1 MAGLTNPIG
10 KSNQS
15 LMAQPADTK
24 RSGEPEGEAYLA
36 LVGER
41 VRVARTARGMTRKA
55 LSAASGVSERY
66 LADLETGTGNA
77 SLLVLR
83 QIARAADISVETLI
97 ADQPDTAGLPDN
109 DAPGQS
115 RGYTALT
122 TLLQRL
128 SPADLAEARR
138 LIEHRF
144 APVPKTAP
152 QRIALVGLRG
162 AGKTTLGAALA
173 TELGVP
179 FIELDREIERA
190 SGMELAEIFATHGP
204 ATFRQLEYKCLET
217 TIATYP
223 RAVIAT
229 GGSLVTEPAT
239 FDLLLTSCTTIWLRA
254 APGMHMS
261 RVVAQGDLR
270 PMADNPRAMEDLA
283 AILAARAPL
292 YAKARFALDTTG
304 LTPDAAVTKLLALV
318 RGGT

>member
-1 MAGLTNPIG
+1 MV
-10 KSNQS
+10 
-15 LMAQPADTK
+15 QPADTK
-24 RSGEPEGEAYLA
+24 RSGDPEGETYLV

-41 VRVARTARGMTRKA
+41 VRLARSERGMTRKA
-55 LSAASGVSERY
+55 LSVASGVSERY

-83 QIARAADISVETLI
+83 QIARAVDVSIEALVTDQIAAGTAPAGQAGRLETL
-97 ADQPDTAGLPDN
+97 AGIL
-109 DAPGQS
+109 AQ
-115 RGYTALT
+115 
-122 TLLQRL
+122 L
-128 SPADLAEARR
+128 SPAELTEARR
-138 LIEHRF
+138 LVDASSR
-144 APVPKTAP
+144 TTQTSAP

-162 AGKTTLGAALA
+162 AGKTTLGEALA
-173 TELGVP
+173 TELGLP

-204 ATFRQLEYKCLET
+204 AMFRQLEYKCLEA
-217 TIATYP
+217 TIAKYP

-239 FDLLLTSCTTIWLRA
+239 YDLLLSACTTVWLRA
-254 APGMHMS
+254 APDMHMS

-292 YAKARFALDTTG
+292 YAKARHALDTTG
-304 LTPDAAVTKLLALV
+304 LTPDAAAAKLRDLV
-318 RGGT
+318 RGG